1 MMMSAE
7 KIKVLIVDDHQVVR
21 QGLRTFLDLNDDIQ
35 VVGEASDGSQALEL
49 AAQLRP
55 DIILMDLVMPRLNGI
70 EATARIKSLGLES
83 RIIVLTSFAGD
94 DQVFPAIEA
103 GASGYVLKDISAEAL
118 AEAIRAVQ
126 RGEARLHPDVMLR
139 LMEQVAQHS
148 RSEKPPEG
156 PHLTEREGEVIRL
169 VAHGKSNQEI
179 ARALVISEK
188 TAKAHIS
195 NILGKLG
202 VEDRTQMA
210 IYAIKNGLADPD

>member
-1 MMMSAE
+1 MMSAE

-21 QGLRTFLDLNDDIQ
+21 QGLRTFLNLNDDIQ

-139 LMEQVAQHS
+139 LMDQVAHHS